1 MPRHLCSVC
10 RAIKFLESTP
20 LPGGF
25 LHIDV
30 STIKGLMIFVRCG
43 HIISVRGCM
52 TTQGDHPI
60 QIVAAYWPSKAYLIF
75 IF

>member
-1 MPRHLCSVC
+1 MC
-10 RAIKFLESTP
+10 RAIKFLESIQ

-43 HIISVRGCM
+43 HIISVRGCR
-52 TTQGDHPI
+52 TTQGDHLI
-60 QIVAAYWPSKAYLIF
+60 QIVATYWPSKAYLKF
-75 IF
+75 LC